1 MVFKINIADAKEKG
15 KTFHLDAD
23 TDVLIGLKVG
33 DTTEGKDIKSELE
46 GYEFT
51 ITGASDKAGFPALK
65 EVDGSALKRVLLKYG
80 KGMRERKP
88 RGMRKRKSVRGN
100 TLSPDTVQINLAV
113 KKAGSRALAEI
124 FPEQNKKKEEK
135 AEANVVEATATTTA

>member
-15 KTFHLDAD
+15 KTFHLDTD

-33 DTTEGKDIKSELE
+33 DTIEGKDIKSELE

-100 TLSPDTVQINLAV
+100 TISPDIIQINLAV
-113 KKAGSRALAEI
+113 KKVGSKSLAEI
-124 FPEQNKKKEEK
+124 FPEQNKKREEK
-135 AEANVVEATATTTA
+135 TEQKAPEATA